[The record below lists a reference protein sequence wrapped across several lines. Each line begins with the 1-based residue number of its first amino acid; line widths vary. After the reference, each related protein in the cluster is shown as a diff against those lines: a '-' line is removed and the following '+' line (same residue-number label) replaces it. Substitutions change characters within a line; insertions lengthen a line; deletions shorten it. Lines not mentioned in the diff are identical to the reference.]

1 MIGDKRKKIENYETV
16 DITLRG
22 EQIMGHL
29 NLAAS
34 VRNVFNKH
42 AREPSVPALP
52 DHIPTPG
59 RSFYVEASVY
69 F

>member
-1 MIGDKRKKIENYETV
+1 MRGDKRKNLENYETV

-22 EQIMGHL
+22 KKIFDHL

-42 AREPSVPALP
+42 AREPAVAALP
-52 DHIPTPG
+52 DHIPTQG
-59 RSFYVEASVY
+59 RSFYFEASVHY
-69 F
+69 